1 MSKDLIV
8 SPSSFGFLYEEC
20 PACYYNTV
28 HGLRRRPQTPF
39 PSIFTSIDRAM
50 KTHFAAAGMH
60 AIAGERRRFRVLA
73 QDGWVRSAPIP
84 VRGHDLTLT
93 IRGTFDSVLQFE
105 DRRRAVCDW
114 KTAPVKV
121 ELLPKYSRQ
130 LHAYAY
136 ALEHPALDEAKKID
150 ELGLGVFEPAAFASS
165 NDAQASLTGGLT
177 WMSMERDD
185 VAFGRFL
192 QTVGRLLALPSAPA
206 PSAHCAFC
214 AYRAA

>member
-1 MSKDLIV
+1 MTKDLIV

-50 KTHFAAAGMH
+50 KNHFAGAGWH
-60 AIAGERRRFRVLA
+60 NIAGERRRFRVVA

-93 IRGTFDSVLQFE
+93 IRGTFDSVIKFE
-105 DRRRAVCDW
+105 DGHYALSDW
-114 KTAPVKV
+114 KTAPIKL

-130 LHAYAY
+130 LHAYTY
-136 ALEHPALDEAKKID
+136 ALEHPALDDIRRID
-150 ELGLGVFEPAAFASS
+150 ELGLGVFEPSAFDSS
-165 NDAQASLTGGLT
+165 QGPHASLTGGMT
-177 WMSMERDD
+177 WMRMQRDD
-185 VAFGRFL
+185 LSFACFL
-192 QTVGRLLALPSAPA
+192 QGVGRLLALPVAPP
-206 PSAHCAFC
+206 PSPSCPFC